1 MELYFVW
8 TIIIAAA
15 LLVEFFTMQMVSIWF
30 AVGGVFGLV
39 LSLIGGIGL
48 EVQIIVSAVVA
59 LISIVFLRKF
69 ALKFLHKSADKNDAG
84 TLVGKIAEVVEEIS
98 PEKAGTVKLN
108 GVLWTATSEENLQVG
123 AKVKIIDVLGNKL
136 KVKGEL

>member
-84 TLVGKIAEVVEEIS
+84 TLVGKTAEVVEEIA
-98 PEKAGTVKLN
+98 PEKAGAVKLN
-108 GVLWTATSEENLQVG
+108 GVLWTATSEENLAIG

>member
-84 TLVGKIAEVVEEIS
+84 TLVGKTAEVVEEIS
-98 PEKAGTVKLN
+98 PEKAGAVKLN
-108 GVLWTATSEENLQVG
+108 GVLWTATSEEPLGIG

>member
-69 ALKFLHKSADKNDAG
+69 ALKFLHKSADKSDAG
-84 TLVGKIAEVVEEIS
+84 TLVGKTAEVVEEIS
-98 PEKAGTVKLN
+98 PENAGTVKLN

>member
-84 TLVGKIAEVVEEIS
+84 TLVGKTAEVVEEIA
-98 PEKAGTVKLN
+98 PEKAGAVKLN
-108 GVLWTATSEENLQVG
+108 GVLWTATSEENLAIG

-136 KVKGEL
+136 KVKGE

>member
-15 LLVEFFTMQMVSIWF
+15 LLIEFFTMQMVSIWF
-30 AVGGVFGLV
+30 AVGGAFGLV

-48 EVQIIVSAVVA
+48 EVQIIVSAIVA

-69 ALKFLHKSADKNDAG
+69 ALKFLHKSADTKDAG
-84 TLVGKIAEVVEEIS
+84 TLVGKTAEVVEEIS
-98 PEKAGTVKLN
+98 PEKAGAVKLN
-108 GVLWTATSEENLQVG
+108 GVLWTAISEENLQVG

>member
-84 TLVGKIAEVVEEIS
+84 TLVGKTAEVVEEIS

-108 GVLWTATSEENLQVG
+108 GVLWTAISEENLALG

>member
-84 TLVGKIAEVVEEIS
+84 TLVGKTAEVVEKIS
-98 PEKAGTVKLN
+98 PENAGAVKLN

-136 KVKGEL
+136 KVKGDL

>member
-84 TLVGKIAEVVEEIS
+84 TLVGKTAEVVEEIS
-98 PEKAGTVKLN
+98 PEKSGAVKLN
-108 GVLWTATSEENLQVG
+108 GVLWTATSEETLGIG

-136 KVKGEL
+136 KVKGE

>member
-8 TIIIAAA
+8 TIVIAAA

-30 AVGGVFGLV
+30 AVGGLLGLV

-48 EVQIIVSAVVA
+48 EVQIIVSAIVA

-69 ALKFLHKSADKNDAG
+69 ALKFLHKSADKKDAEN
-84 TLVGKIAEVVEEIS
+84 LLGKTCEVVEEIT
-98 PEKAGTVKLN
+98 PEKTGAVKLN
-108 GVLWTATSEENLQVG
+108 GVIWSATSESILTIG
-123 AKVKIIDVLGNKL
+123 ARAKIVDVTGNKL
-136 KVKGEL
+136 KVKGD

>member
-84 TLVGKIAEVVEEIS
+84 TLVGKTAEVVEEIS
-98 PEKAGTVKLN
+98 PEKAGAVKLN
-108 GVLWTATSEENLQVG
+108 GVLWTATSEETLGIG

>member
-69 ALKFLHKSADKNDAG
+69 ALKFLHKSADQNDAG

-98 PEKAGTVKLN
+98 PENAGTVKLN

>member
-84 TLVGKIAEVVEEIS
+84 TLVGKTAEVVEEIS
-98 PEKAGTVKLN
+98 PEKAGAVKLN
-108 GVLWTATSEENLQVG
+108 GVLWTAISEENLQVG

-136 KVKGEL
+136 KVKGDL

>member
-48 EVQIIVSAVVA
+48 EVQIIVSAIVA

-69 ALKFLHKSADKNDAG
+69 ALKFLHKSADKSDAG
-84 TLVGKIAEVVEEIS
+84 TLVGKTAEVVEEIS
-98 PEKAGTVKLN
+98 PEKSGAVKLN
-108 GVLWTATSEENLQVG
+108 GVLWTAISEENLQVG

>member
-30 AVGGVFGLV
+30 AVGGVFELV

-84 TLVGKIAEVVEEIS
+84 TLVGKTAEVVEEIS
-98 PEKAGTVKLN
+98 PEKAGAVKLN
-108 GVLWTATSEENLQVG
+108 GVLWTATSEETLGIG

-136 KVKGEL
+136 KVKGE

>member
-8 TIIIAAA
+8 TIVIAAA

-30 AVGGVFGLV
+30 AVGGAFGLV

-48 EVQIIVSAVVA
+48 EVQIIVSGVVA

-69 ALKFLHKSADKNDAG
+69 ALKFLHKSADKKDAG
-84 TLVGKIAEVVEEIS
+84 TLVCKTAEVVEEIS
-98 PEKAGTVKLN
+98 PEKAGAVKLN
-108 GVLWTATSEENLQVG
+108 GVLWTAISEENLQVG

-136 KVKGEL
+136 KVKGE

>member
-30 AVGGVFGLV
+30 AVGGAFGLV
-39 LSLIGGIGL
+39 LSLIGGLGL

-84 TLVGKIAEVVEEIS
+84 TLVGKTAEVVEEIS
-98 PEKAGTVKLN
+98 PEKAGAVKLN
-108 GVLWTATSEENLQVG
+108 GVLWTATSEETLGIG

-136 KVKGEL
+136 KVKGE

>member
-30 AVGGVFGLV
+30 AVGGAFGLV

-48 EVQIIVSAVVA
+48 EVQIIVSAIVA

-69 ALKFLHKSADKNDAG
+69 ALKFLHKSADKSDAG
-84 TLVGKIAEVVEEIS
+84 TLVGKTAEVVEEIS
-98 PEKAGTVKLN
+98 PEKAGAVKLN
-108 GVLWTATSEENLQVG
+108 GVLWTATSEETLGIG

-136 KVKGEL
+136 KVKGE

>member
-48 EVQIIVSAVVA
+48 EVQIIVSAIVA

-69 ALKFLHKSADKNDAG
+69 ALKFLHKSADKSDAG
-84 TLVGKIAEVVEEIS
+84 TLVGKTAEVVEEIS
-98 PEKAGTVKLN
+98 PEKSGAVKLN
-108 GVLWTATSEENLQVG
+108 GVLWTATSEETLGIG

-136 KVKGEL
+136 KVKGE

>member
-84 TLVGKIAEVVEEIS
+84 TLVGKTAEVVEEIS
-98 PEKAGTVKLN
+98 PENAGTVKLN
-108 GVLWTATSEENLQVG
+108 GVLWTAISEENLAVS

>member
-48 EVQIIVSAVVA
+48 EVQIIVSAIVA

-69 ALKFLHKSADKNDAG
+69 ALKFLHKSADKSDAG
-84 TLVGKIAEVVEEIS
+84 TLVGKTAEVVEEIS
-98 PEKAGTVKLN
+98 PEKAGAVKLN
-108 GVLWTATSEENLQVG
+108 GVLWTATSEETLGIG

-136 KVKGEL
+136 KVKGE

>member
-8 TIIIAAA
+8 TIVIAVA

-84 TLVGKIAEVVEEIS
+84 TLVGKIAEVVKEIS
-98 PEKAGTVKLN
+98 PENAGTVKLN

>member
-84 TLVGKIAEVVEEIS
+84 TLVGKTAEVVEKIS
-98 PEKAGTVKLN
+98 PENAGAVKLN

-136 KVKGEL
+136 KVKGE

>member
-84 TLVGKIAEVVEEIS
+84 TLVGKTAEVVEEIS
-98 PEKAGTVKLN
+98 PEKAGAVKLN
-108 GVLWTATSEENLQVG
+108 GVLWTATSEENLKVG

>member
-30 AVGGVFGLV
+30 AVGGAFGLV

-84 TLVGKIAEVVEEIS
+84 TLVGKTAEVVEEIS
-98 PEKAGTVKLN
+98 PEKAGAVKLN
-108 GVLWTATSEENLQVG
+108 GVLWTATSEETLGIG

-136 KVKGEL
+136 KVKGE

>member
-84 TLVGKIAEVVEEIS
+84 TLVGKTAEVVEEIS
-98 PEKAGTVKLN
+98 PEKAGAVKLN
-108 GVLWTATSEENLQVG
+108 GVLWTATSEETLGIG

-136 KVKGEL
+136 KVKGE